1 MNPSAAEDA
10 ANAPPHRP
18 PRRAPHRPRARSTAL
33 VLVAW
38 QGVRRR
44 PLRHTL
50 TALSLLVGVLGV
62 VLVQGAGDQL
72 EDALVRDSVLGNGR
86 STTLLVPV
94 TGSGREVGLREN
106 VADWRAVLSRLSADG
121 DGVVAA
127 FVQDGTVRIHAAHD
141 PRGDA
146 PAEVP
151 GDARAA
157 AAGSTVGAVTG
168 TGPASRTALP
178 AVVDG
183 EELLP
188 GITLLAVDPE
198 LRLIRPFPVLHG
210 SWFQTPTLGPQ
221 LVLNR
226 AAWRR
231 LPAYGP
237 PLALSRTG
245 AHDRYRARLV
255 GVVDDGSDEPQGY
268 VGLAGGGPWNSGV
281 HHRRSAVALLLH
293 SPSLDADTLRARI
306 ETHAQITGRLGELGD
321 IRRLD
326 NIDDHTAQL
335 DAGRRAFLAAAALVL
350 LVGCLGILNVGLAT
364 ARERSQELSLR
375 RSFGATRG
383 HLVRIVVLE
392 SQLVALLAAAAAI
405 GIASLVTDPLL
416 HQLGGRARLEPSG
429 PPLGAMV
436 AGVLTSCGTALV
448 GALAPAL
455 RAARVPIA
463 RAAR

>member
-1 MNPSAAEDA
+1 MNPYAAGDA

-18 PRRAPHRPRARSTAL
+18 PHRPRTRSTAL

-62 VLVQGAGDQL
+62 VLVQGAGDHL
-72 EDALVRDSVLGNGR
+72 EDALVRDAVLGNGR

-106 VADWRAVLSRLSADG
+106 VADWQAVLSRLSADG
-121 DGVVAA
+121 DGVAAA
-127 FVQDGTVRIHAAHD
+127 FVQDSTARIHAAD
-141 PRGDA
+141 T
-146 PAEVP
+146 VP
-151 GDARAA
+151 TDTPGGGTDSGTGVASD
-157 AAGSTVGAVTG
+157 GGA
-168 TGPASRTALP
+168 GPASRTGLR
-178 AVVDG
+178 DGGG
-183 EELLP
+183 EELVP
-188 GITLLAVDPE
+188 GITLLGVDPG
-198 LRLIRPFPVLHG
+198 LRLIRPFPVVRG
-210 SWFQTPTLGPQ
+210 RWFETPTYGPQ

-226 AAWRR
+226 AAWRQV
-231 LPAYGP
+231 PPDGT

-268 VGLAGGGPWNSGV
+268 VSLAGGGPWNSGV

-306 ETHAQITGRLGELGD
+306 EAHAQITGRLGELGD

-326 NIDDHTAQL
+326 NVDDHAAQL

-364 ARERSQELSLR
+364 TRERSEELSLR
-375 RSFGATRG
+375 RSFGAARG

-392 SQLVALLAAAAAI
+392 SQIVALLAAAAAI
-405 GIASLVTDPLL
+405 GIACLVTDPLL
-416 HQLGGRARLEPSG
+416 QQLGGRARLEPSG
-429 PPLGAMV
+429 PPFGAMV
-436 AGVLTSCGTALV
+436 AGVLTSCGVALV